1 MNKLLADSMK
11 QVAIQK
17 SEVNDVDAKCV
28 VQEERISD
36 MTAALGDLEALR
48 EADAEL
54 LADLQTQMSTIE
66 DNPKCDSL
74 QGVRIGPL
82 SLMGSTF
89 CA

>member
-1 MNKLLADSMK
+1 
-11 QVAIQK
+11 
-17 SEVNDVDAKCV
+17 
-28 VQEERISD
+28 